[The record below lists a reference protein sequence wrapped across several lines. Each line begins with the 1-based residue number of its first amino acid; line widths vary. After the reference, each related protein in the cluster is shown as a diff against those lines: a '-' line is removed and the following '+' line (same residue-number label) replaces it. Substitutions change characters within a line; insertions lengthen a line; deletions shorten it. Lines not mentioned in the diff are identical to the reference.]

1 MLDTILQSVG
11 HTPLVKL
18 NRLTEGLA
26 ATVAIKVESS
36 NPGGSVKDRVAMSM
50 ISEAERRGLL
60 PRVAPSS
67 KPPREIPV
75 LGWRWLQRLKD
86 IAASLFCPIR

>member
-60 PRVAPSS
+60 RH
-67 KPPREIPV
+67 
-75 LGWRWLQRLKD
+75 GWHHHRSHRGKYRCWVGD
-86 IAASLFCPIR
+86 GCSG